1 MNGER
6 DFVEEMKKVMMLS
19 PTQKF
24 VKGISSYDILMF
36 LQALKREYKAKGR
49 AISFVW
55 KKVGRNHTAKRRG
68 FYGKSVESRLLP
80 HAGRYVLF
88 GKAKWNSAAH
98 MQFMKVLKKQA
109 TEKQRFIVYGNK
121 ANESKR
127 ADHAVGLWVGK
138 DGKNYLYDNAMTNGV
153 QEFSVQNVAD
163 KMADISQCYVLDI
176 CEIL

>member
-1 MNGER
+1 MN
-6 DFVEEMKKVMMLS
+6 FVSEMKKVMLLEPS
-19 PTQKF
+19 QKF

-36 LQALKREYKAKGR
+36 LQSVRRDYKVLGKELG
-49 AISFVW
+49 FLW

-68 FYGKSVESRLLP
+68 FYGKSIENSLLP
-80 HAGRYVLF
+80 KEGRYVLF

-98 MQFMKVLKKQA
+98 KQFIKMLKKQV
-109 TEKQRFIVYGNK
+109 TEKQRFMVYGKK
-121 ANESKR
+121 ANGSKR

-138 DGKNYLYDNAMTNGV
+138 EGKNFLYDNAMTNGE

-176 CEIL
+176 WEVL